1 MKFPRRRF
9 LHLAAG
15 AAALPAI
22 SRIAWAQTYPSRL
35 VRLVVGFAPGG
46 GTDVVARLM
55 GQWLSERLGQPFII
69 ENRSGAG
76 STIAAEVVVK
86 APPDGH
92 TLLVATTGNAVS
104 ATLYDKLSFNFIR
117 DIVPVGCIGRE
128 PNVMVVNPSVPAK
141 TVLEFIAYAN
151 ANPSK
156 VNMGSGGNGGPSHM
170 AGELFK
176 LMAGVKLVHVPYRGN
191 APAVTA
197 LLGGQIEVLFA
208 SAPSLIAYV
217 KSGQLRPLA
226 VTTATRSELLP
237 NVPAMANFVPGYEMS
252 TWYGIG
258 APKDTP
264 TEVIDKLNKEIN
276 AVLADSKLKAR
287 LTELGGMVLPGSPAD
302 FGKLIVDET
311 EKWRKVIRTADI
323 KAD

>member
-1 MKFPRRRF
+1 
-9 LHLAAG
+9 
-15 AAALPAI
+15 
-22 SRIAWAQTYPSRL
+22 
-35 VRLVVGFAPGG
+35 
-46 GTDVVARLM
+46 M
-55 GQWLSERLGQPFII
+55 GQWLSERLGQSFVI

-76 STIAAEVVVK
+76 STIAAEAVVK
-86 APPDGH
+86 APPDGY

-141 TVLEFIAYAN
+141 TVPDFIAYPN

-176 LMAGVKLVHVPYRGN
+176 MMAGVKLVHVPYRGN

-237 NVPAMANFVPGYEMS
+237 NVPAMTDFVPGYEMS

-258 APKDTP
+258 APKNTP
-264 TEVIDKLNKEIN
+264 AEVIDKLNKEIN
-276 AVLADSKLKAR
+276 AVLADPTLKAR

-311 EKWRKVIRTADI
+311 EKWGKVIRAADI
-323 KAD
+323 RAD

>member
-1 MKFPRRRF
+1 MKFPRRRL

-22 SRIAWAQTYPSRL
+22 SRIAWAQTYPSRP

-76 STIAAEVVVK
+76 SNIATEAVVK

-92 TLLVATTGNAVS
+92 TLLVATSANAVS
-104 ATLYDKLSFNFIR
+104 ATLYDKLNFDFIR

-141 TVLEFIAYAN
+141 TVLEFIAYAK

-191 APAVTA
+191 GPAVIA

-217 KSGQLRPLA
+217 NSGQLRPLA

-237 NVPAMANFVPGYEMS
+237 NVPAMADFVPGYEMS

-264 TEVIDKLNKEIN
+264 TEVVGKLNKEIN

-287 LTELGGMVLPGSPAD
+287 LTELGGMVLPGSPAE
-302 FGKLIVDET
+302 FGKLIVEET